1 MRNDETRNAA
11 TGLRRLS
18 GTRRR
23 IGAGLLVAALGTAGA
38 SAGCVTTDTFNKKV
52 AELNQQRRDDERAA
66 AEREAKLVTRIRE
79 LEGRVV
85 VYEARL
91 AAKDSELA
99 TVTTEREVLRKRL
112 DESTVLVGELKARLE
127 KLGQNVEKLVS
138 ERGHLAR
145 VLADAN
151 ARLEDV
157 RREKAAAEARAAMFR
172 DLVARLRS
180 MIDAGTLKVS
190 IRDGRMLLAMP
201 NDVLFDSGRTEIK
214 RDGQAALVQVA
225 GVLATIADRHF
236 LVAGHTDTVP
246 IHTSRFPSNW
256 ELSTARAVEVTKF
269 LIANG
274 MRSELLAA
282 AGYGEFDPVAANDT
296 PERRAQNRRIEIVLQ
311 PNLSDL
317 PSLDVATAEN

>member
-1 MRNDETRNAA
+1 MRNDETRNGA
-11 TGLRRLS
+11 TNLRRLP
-18 GTRRR
+18 GPRRR
-23 IGAGLLVAALGTAGA
+23 VGAGLLVAALGTAGA
-38 SAGCVTTDTFNKKV
+38 LSGCVTTDTFNKKV
-52 AELNQQRRDDERAA
+52 AELNQQRRDDDRAA
-66 AEREAKLVTRIRE
+66 AEREAKLVARIRE

-85 VYEARL
+85 VFEARL
-91 AAKDSELA
+91 AAKDGELA
-99 TVTTEREVLRKRL
+99 TVTAEREVLRKRL
-112 DESTVLVGELKARLE
+112 DESTVLVGELKSRLE

-225 GVLATIADRHF
+225 GVLATIGDRHF

-274 MRSELLAA
+274 MRSEVLAA

-296 PERRAQNRRIEIVLQ
+296 PEHRAQNRRIEIVLQ
-311 PNLSDL
+311 PNLSEL
-317 PSLDVATAEN
+317 PSLDAATAEN